1 MAISIQKT
9 SIEGLTLIHPHVFE
23 DQRGYL
29 SKILRNQYMNKM
41 TCPYYFTNVTNQNL
55 RKVLFVDS
63 IFNKNSLRGN

>member
-23 DQRGYL
+23 DQRGYFIKDFEKSVYEQNDL
-29 SKILRNQYMNKM
+29 PIL
-41 TCPYYFTNVTNQNL
+41 FTNVTNQNL